1 MREYTDIYSVVVAFE
16 VEKGVLRYIGR
27 MYFYELVK
35 KYNKRLKKD
44 DDMLQGS
51 VKISNTCFAYAKF
64 LFNCNKNE
72 IKLILESAD
81 RWLVEDFILKMYVK
95 KVAREGCLSEDEVSI
110 TDDIKNF
117 LVEQLHKEFSSQS
130 HHKELK

>member
-1 MREYTDIYSVVVAFE
+1 MKYRELKFKKFKNKIIKINLVNRKKCCIFVKKIMRKYTDIYSEVVAFKI
-16 VEKGVLRYIGR
+16 EKGVLRYIGR

-51 VKISNTCFAYAKF
+51 VKISNTCFAYSKF

-72 IKLILESAD
+72 IKLILES
-81 RWLVEDFILKMYVK
+81 ED
-95 KVAREGCLSEDEVSI
+95 GW
-110 TDDIKNF
+110 
-117 LVEQLHKEFSSQS
+117 LVEQLYKEFSS
-130 HHKELK
+130 

>member
-1 MREYTDIYSVVVAFE
+1 MRKYTDIYSEVVAFE
-16 VEKGVLRYIGR
+16 NKGVLRYIGR

-51 VKISNTCFAYAKF
+51 VKISNTCSAYAKF

-72 IKLILESAD
+72 IKLILES
-81 RWLVEDFILKMYVK
+81 ED
-95 KVAREGCLSEDEVSI
+95 SW
-110 TDDIKNF
+110 
-117 LVEQLHKEFSSQS
+117 LVEQLHKEFSS
-130 HHKELK
+130 

>member
-1 MREYTDIYSVVVAFE
+1 MRKYTDIYSEVVAFE
-16 VEKGVLRYIGR
+16 VDKGVLRYIGR

-51 VKISNTCFAYAKF
+51 VKISNTCFAYTKF

-72 IKLILESAD
+72 IKLILESED
-81 RWLVEDFILKMYVK
+81 SWLVELFMLKMYVK
-95 KVAREGCLSEDEVSI
+95 KVALEGNMSEDEVSMI
-110 TDDIKNF
+110 DDNKNF
-117 LVEQLHKEFSSQS
+117 LVEQLHKEFSS
-130 HHKELK
+130 

>member
-1 MREYTDIYSVVVAFE
+1 MRKYTDIYSEVVAFE
-16 VEKGVLRYIGR
+16 VDKGVLRYIGR

-72 IKLILESAD
+72 IKLILESED
-81 RWLVEDFILKMYVK
+81 SWLVEHFMLKMYVK
-95 KVAREGCLSEDEVSI
+95 KVALEGNMSEDEVSMA
-110 TDDIKNF
+110 DDNKNF
-117 LVEQLHKEFSSQS
+117 LVEQLHKEFSS
-130 HHKELK
+130 